1 MSLSWIFY
9 IGVASVNAC
18 AEADKQNAGPQTGVS
33 EYWLRSNLVVAAVPA
48 IIPAVPAIIPAV
60 ASIIAAVPTV
70 VTSVV
75 TAVPAVVAAVL
86 SADVMAVNPTTS
98 GPVARDPNHFIVAR
112 PIAWAMPVVGPV
124 AYLDA
129 DALGLNSTKRK
140 KNAGPKKS
148 DEQKFVFNH
157 TPFNRIGRA
166 NCVLYGRRIILN
178 GNRLAS

>member
-48 IIPAVPAIIPAV
+48 IIPAVPAI
-60 ASIIAAVPTV
+60 ASIIAAVLTV

-124 AYLDA
+124 AYLNA